1 MILSTIFC
9 ISLGDRGDRHLHKN
23 NENSC
28 HWCHPTT
35 IDLSIIKV
43 NIIFDNHNFLF
54 QLIFSIFVIMDGK
67 VLKLLTK
74 IIKREF
80 PNIDS
85 IQIIETGYNLSKPLF
100 KILINTHDQSY
111 FNDPNLEHMI
121 YSLFDSHM
129 GDVYL
134 FIYYE
139 Q

>member
-1 MILSTIFC
+1 M
-9 ISLGDRGDRHLHKN
+9 N
-23 NENSC
+23 
-28 HWCHPTT
+28 
-35 IDLSIIKV
+35 
-43 NIIFDNHNFLF
+43 
-54 QLIFSIFVIMDGK
+54 GK

-74 IIKREF
+74 IIRNKY

-129 GDVYL
+129 EDVYL

>member
-1 MILSTIFC
+1 M
-9 ISLGDRGDRHLHKN
+9 N
-23 NENSC
+23 NR
-28 HWCHPTT
+28 
-35 IDLSIIKV
+35 
-43 NIIFDNHNFLF
+43 
-54 QLIFSIFVIMDGK
+54 

-111 FNDPNLEHMI
+111 FNDPNLEHII

-129 GDVYL
+129 GNVYL

-139 Q
+139 R